1 MCHHLYT
8 RSQIEDKL
16 LNSYARH
23 IHTKIGHKEAAYAL
37 ELMSV
42 QEIQGSTQKYV
53 KAFLNP
59 ELHVIVTIHLYRV
72 LKIGYLP
79 GQLSL

>member
-1 MCHHLYT
+1 MCYHFYT

-16 LNSYARH
+16 LNSHARH
-23 IHTKIGHKEAAYAL
+23 IYTEIGHKEAACAL
-37 ELMSV
+37 EQMSIH
-42 QEIQGSTQKYV
+42 EIQSSTQKNV

-59 ELHVIVTIHLYRV
+59 EVHVVVMIYLYRV

-79 GQLSL
+79 G